1 MERMNNRG
9 MENAQMNVG
18 KLKCTELLT
27 ALTAV
32 KLHRLDLIT
41 SPTAFRKYSPKF
53 SVDHMKI
60 YSSGVPAVHF
70 NALTS
75 TLFSEN

>member
-1 MERMNNRG
+1 
-9 MENAQMNVG
+9 NAQMNVG

-27 ALTAV
+27 ALTAI

-41 SPTAFRKYSPKF
+41 RPTAFRKYSPEF
-53 SVDHMKI
+53 SVERMKI
-60 YSSGVPAVHF
+60 YSSEVPAVPF

-75 TLFSEN
+75 ILYSKN